1 MKTIAFLLTLIL
13 VTPFSRAM
21 AAENGTTILGFQC
34 YAVDQRRLHLTLG
47 DYFSGSKF
55 PEVLDAPQVGAKAV
69 SRVAAIFYVTW
80 PLKIENDFVQVLYH
94 TNRLGW
100 VPQSA
105 IRPLRKAD
113 GAPGGCKLWWG
124 PDGRIMFALNPGVS
138 IRN

>member
-1 MKTIAFLLTLIL
+1 MKSIAFLLAL
-13 VTPFSRAM
+13 VLGTSFSQVM
-21 AAENGTTILGFQC
+21 AAENGTPILGFQC
-34 YAVDQRRLHLTLG
+34 YTVAEQRLHLTPD

-55 PEVLDAPQVGAKAV
+55 PEVLDAPHVGAKAV

-94 TNRLGW
+94 TNQLGW

-105 IRPLRKAD
+105 IRLLRKAD
-113 GAPGGCKLWWG
+113 GEPGGCKLWWG
-124 PDGRIMFALNPGVS
+124 PDGRIMFALDPGVS